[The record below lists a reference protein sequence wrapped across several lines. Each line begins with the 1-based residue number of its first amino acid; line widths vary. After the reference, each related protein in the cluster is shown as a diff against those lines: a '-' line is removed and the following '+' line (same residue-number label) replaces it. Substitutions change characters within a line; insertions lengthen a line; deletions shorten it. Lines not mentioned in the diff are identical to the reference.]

1 MFLATGVSFDFMQ
14 FLQIISWILI
24 PVLFLAVVLTI
35 FFHYRRKKLED
46 PVIDPIQ
53 KLMVG
58 SPELVG
64 YTKGDGEFVCF
75 DHSPLISEYKN
86 RLTLTHARFTALHH
100 DFEKLES
107 RYQSMAGYA
116 IAHFKNKNES
126 LMKSAEKL
134 PRQLQEEI
142 DRLAAKY
149 TSEKEEMT
157 AKLDQL
163 NQAFK
168 SLEEENKLLQDQ
180 LAIQNASGQE
190 KDVIVERWKEENRA
204 LKDKVAEHQYLQDI
218 LDEKKTQIDY
228 LQYQLEQRI
237 IRQHELANEKSQLQ
251 DELADRRNQYKILI
265 QLNNNLEKELLH
277 QKEMVDKL
285 QVELCAKEEQIAE
298 QQLQLAAKQD
308 LTRVGNGVD
317 W

>member
-1 MFLATGVSFDFMQ
+1 MFLATGASFDFMQ

-24 PVLFLAVVLTI
+24 PVLFLAIALTI
-35 FFHYRRKKLED
+35 FFHYRRKKLDE
-46 PVIDPIQ
+46 PVIDPLQ
-53 KLMVG
+53 KLMLG

-75 DHSPLISEYKN
+75 DHSPLISEYKSQ
-86 RLTLTHARFTALHH
+86 LTLSHARFTALHH

-107 RYQSMAGYA
+107 RYRSMAGYA
-116 IAHFKNKNES
+116 VAHFKNKNER
-126 LMKSAEKL
+126 LMKSQEKL

-142 DRLAAKY
+142 DQLGAQHK
-149 TSEKEEMT
+149 SEKEEML
-157 AKLDQL
+157 AKLEQL

-180 LAIQNASGQE
+180 LAIQNASGWE
-190 KDVIVERWKEENRA
+190 KDVIVERWKEENRS
-204 LKDKVAEHQYLQDI
+204 LRDKVAEHQYLQDV
-218 LDEKKTQIDY
+218 LDEKKTQADY

-237 IRQHELANEKSQLQ
+237 IRQHELVNEKSRLQ
-251 DELADRRNQYKILI
+251 EELAESRNQYKILT

-298 QQLQLAAKQD
+298 QQLQMAARQD
-308 LTRVGNGVD
+308 LTRVGEWG
-317 W
+317 

>member
-1 MFLATGVSFDFMQ
+1 MFLATGASFDFMQ

-24 PVLFLAVVLTI
+24 PVLFLAIALTI
-35 FFHYRRKKLED
+35 FFHYRRKKLDE

-53 KLMVG
+53 KLMLG

-75 DHSPLISEYKN
+75 DHSPLISEYKSQ
-86 RLTLTHARFTALHH
+86 LTLSHARFTALHH

-107 RYQSMAGYA
+107 RYRSMAGYA
-116 IAHFKNKNES
+116 VAHFKNKNER
-126 LMKSAEKL
+126 LMKSQEKL

-142 DRLAAKY
+142 DQLGAQHK
-149 TSEKEEMT
+149 SEKEEML
-157 AKLDQL
+157 AKLEQL
-163 NQAFK
+163 NQAFR

-180 LAIQNASGQE
+180 LAIQNASGWE
-190 KDVIVERWKEENRA
+190 KDVIVERWKEENRS
-204 LKDKVAEHQYLQDI
+204 LRDKVAEHQYLQDV
-218 LDEKKTQIDY
+218 LDEKKTQADY

-237 IRQHELANEKSQLQ
+237 IRQHELVNEKSRLQ
-251 DELADRRNQYKILI
+251 EELAESRNQYKILT

-298 QQLQLAAKQD
+298 QQLQMAARQD
-308 LTRVGNGVD
+308 LTRVGEWG
-317 W
+317 